1 MTEACGVR
9 LALYAGEKTL
19 SRIADGMLGGPPEDA
34 EEQDEAVKEFF
45 NVLCGHIVTAAAHT
59 YHASILFPPPD
70 FPLADSCPPDSAAPC
85 VSFVGGGGEE
95 LCIVCE

>member
-70 FPLADSCPPDSAAPC
+70 FPLADACPPDNAAPC